1 MKHPVHYI
9 AVAALVAACTTHAAE
24 SLTAV
29 LDKDGSI
36 GAKSTETVLL
46 WRNMPAPL
54 TGNLAKFSTSGY
66 FQSLRTPAGF
76 ELLDVHPAD
85 HPHHCGLWWPWKY
98 IEVNGKR
105 YNTWEVQENQG
116 AHVAKSAKRIDAD
129 KNGLKWELTCESM
142 VKLPEAAPSTAI
154 VENTLIS
161 LADVSPDTRVL
172 DIDIQQ
178 KAAAAPVTIVNY
190 RYSGF
195 SWRGPASWQKENS
208 TMTTSGG
215 KNRDDANGTPARW
228 VVVSGSTPKGMASML
243 MMSAA
248 SDLAGKEENLRVW
261 DSKTMNGTP
270 FVNFNPVM
278 CKPLPLDEKTS
289 AVSHRKYR
297 IIVADRVIDA
307 AGAEAAWREWMG
319 K

>member
-1 MKHPVHYI
+1 MKHPIYCITVMI
-9 AVAALVAACTTHAAE
+9 LVAACTSQAAE

-29 LDKDGSI
+29 SNTEGI
-36 GAKSTETVLL
+36 GAKSSETVLL
-46 WRNMPAPL
+46 WRTTPAPL

-66 FQSLRTPAGF
+66 FQSLRTPSGF
-76 ELLDVHPAD
+76 ELLTVHPAD

-105 YNTWEVQENQG
+105 HNTWEVQENQG
-116 AHVAKSAKRIDAD
+116 AHVAKSAKRIGTEKD
-129 KNGLKWELTCESM
+129 GLKWELTCESM
-142 VKLPEAAPSTAI
+142 VKLPEAEPSTAI
-154 VENTLIS
+154 LETTLIS

-178 KAAAAPVTIVNY
+178 KAASTPVMIVNY

-248 SDLAGKEENLRVW
+248 SKVAGKEENLRVW
-261 DSKTMNGTP
+261 DSKNMNGTP

-278 CKPLPLDEKTS
+278 NKPLALDENTP
-289 AVSHRKYR
+289 AVCHRKYR
-297 IIVADRVIDA
+297 IIAADRVIDA
-307 AGAEAAWREWMG
+307 AGAEAAWRDWMG

>member
-1 MKHPVHYI
+1 MKHPIHCI
-9 AVAALVAACTTHAAE
+9 AVAAIVAACTSHAAE

-29 LDKDGSI
+29 SDKDGI
-36 GAKSTETVLL
+36 GAKSAETVLL
-46 WRNMPAPL
+46 WRITPAPL
-54 TGNLAKFSTSGY
+54 TGKLEKFSTSGY

-98 IEVNGKR
+98 IEVNGKKH
-105 YNTWEVQENQG
+105 NTWEVQENHG
-116 AHVAKSAKRIDAD
+116 AHIAKSAKQIGTGKD
-129 KNGLKWELTCESM
+129 GLKWELACESV
-142 VKLPEAAPSTAI
+142 VKSPKAESSTAI
-154 VENTLIS
+154 LETTLIS

-178 KAAAAPVTIVNY
+178 KAASAPVMIVNY

-215 KNRDDANGTPARW
+215 KNRDNANGTQARW
-228 VVVSGSTPKGMASML
+228 VVVSGPTPKGMASML

-248 SDLAGKEENLRVW
+248 SKVAGTEEDLRVW
-261 DSKTMNGTP
+261 DSKGMNGTP
-270 FVNFNPVM
+270 FVNFNPVVS
-278 CKPLPLDEKTS
+278 KSLPLDEKTP

-297 IIVADRVIDA
+297 IIAADRVIDA

>member
-1 MKHPVHYI
+1 MKHSVHYI

-24 SLTAV
+24 TLTAV
-29 LDKDGSI
+29 ADKDGI
-36 GAKSTETVLL
+36 GAKTAETVLS
-46 WRNMPAPL
+46 WRTSPAAL
-54 TGNLAKFSTSGY
+54 TGNFAKFSTSGY
-66 FQSLRTPAGF
+66 FQSLRTPSGF

-98 IEVNGKR
+98 IEVNGKKH
-105 YNTWEVQENQG
+105 NTWEVQEDQG
-116 AHVAKSAKRIDAD
+116 AHVAKSAKQIPTD
-129 KNGLKWELTCESM
+129 KDDLKWELACESI
-142 VKLPEAAPSTAI
+142 VKSPEAEVSTAI
-154 VENTLIS
+154 LETSTIS
-161 LADVSPDTRVL
+161 LTDVSPDTRVL

-178 KAAAAPVTIVNY
+178 KAASAPVTIVNY

-215 KNRDDANGTPARW
+215 KNRDNANGTPARW

-243 MMSAA
+243 IMSAA
-248 SDLAGKEENLRVW
+248 SKIAGTEENLRVW
-261 DSKTMNGTP
+261 DSKNRNGTP

-278 CKPLPLDEKTS
+278 NKPLPLDEKTP
-289 AVSHRKYR
+289 AVTHRKYR
-297 IIVADRVIDA
+297 VIAADRVIDA
-307 AGAEAAWREWMG
+307 AGAEAAWQEWTQ